1 MSGSREGLYPTVPS
15 GRTNKQ
21 PSVMVWE
28 TNLLAFAFF
37 RVLGGSPAG
46 AMVVLSELTGMDA

>member
-1 MSGSREGLYPTVPS
+1 
-15 GRTNKQ
+15 
-21 PSVMVWE
+21 MVWE

-46 AMVVLSELTGMDA
+46 PMVVLSELVGMNA